1 MTETSKRI
9 AGGLFLAV
17 LLLSVTGVAAQAAY
31 DNLPKPALVKREARV
46 AFTAKPPR
54 QEATI
59 AAVTVIAATPIPTPS
74 PEPTPEP
81 TIIPTPV
88 ATPVPTAV
96 PTPWPTAAPV
106 VVPVTTGSHTD
117 WMAAAGIAA
126 SDYACADAIIV
137 RESNWNVYARNPSSG
152 AQGIPQSLPGAKM
165 ASAGADWATNA
176 VTQLVWMKQYV
187 ADRYGGFCPARVFWQ
202 KNRWY

>member
-1 MTETSKRI
+1 MQEPSQRI
-9 AGGLFLAV
+9 AGGLLLAA
-17 LLLSVTGVAAQAAY
+17 LLLSITGIAAQVAY

-46 AFTAKPPR
+46 AFTAQPPK

-59 AAVTVIAATPIPTPS
+59 AAVAVIAATPLPTPT

-81 TIIPTPV
+81 TII
-88 ATPVPTAV
+88 

-106 VVPVTTGSHTD
+106 VVPVASGSHTD

-137 RESNWNVYARNPSSG
+137 RESGYNVHATNPSSG
-152 AQGIPQSLPGAKM
+152 AYGLPQALPGTKM
-165 ASAGADWATNA
+165 ASAGADWQVNPI
-176 VTQLVWMKQYV
+176 TQLRWMAGYV
-187 ADRYGGFCPARVFWQ
+187 VDRYGGFCPAWAFWQ
-202 KNRWY
+202 KNSWY